1 MGSALS
7 AVRGRPLVVELV
19 GPWGAGKGTLLATI
33 GSRDRFIR
41 VDLDVWSL
49 PRRLLLLGG
58 LQSCPTIL
66 GLWRAARR
74 LLWREGK
81 LLIKLQ
87 AMSHQLERQR
97 FERYR
102 VAVLDEGPVLA
113 LSWLHAFAHPSA
125 TNGGLADWWPGAL
138 RYWAQAVDIVVLLD
152 APDAVLTQRIRER
165 PRYHPLQSKPD
176 GEVFE
181 ALGRYRTACNRV
193 VSDLRAHGGP
203 TVLPFRTDRQSSAEI
218 ADQLFA
224 AFESAR
230 YGH

>member
-1 MGSALS
+1 MQQ
-7 AVRGRPLVVELV
+7 RPLVVELV

-33 GSRDRFIR
+33 SGRDRSIR

-58 LQSCPTIL
+58 FQSVSTIL

-87 AMSHQLERQR
+87 AMSHQLARQR
-97 FERYR
+97 FKSYR

-113 LSWLHAFAHPSA
+113 LSWLHAFAHRSA
-125 TNGGLADWWPGAL
+125 TNGGLAGWWPGAL
-138 RYWAQAVDIVVLLD
+138 RHWAQTVDIVVLLD
-152 APDAVLTQRIRER
+152 APDPILTQRIRER
-165 PRYHPLQSKPD
+165 TRYHPLQGKPD
-176 GEVFE
+176 AEIFA
-181 ALGRYRTACNRV
+181 ALGRYRAACDRV

-203 TVLPFRTDRQSSAEI
+203 TVLAFRTDRQSSVEI

-224 AFESAR
+224 AFERAR
-230 YGH
+230 HGR